1 MLFYHSNK
9 MFQNVQFRQKYQII
23 LSLTFNPCCTSP
35 LLFLILVSNQ
45 HSLVGKRPQLMKDK
59 EQKEM
64 QMSFKFFQVEP
75 QNCWPLLLESNNW
88 FVIVVI
94 GGIRT
99 L

>member
-1 MLFYHSNK
+1 MSNFPK
-9 MFQNVQFRQKYQII
+9 KYQII
-23 LSLTFNPCCTSP
+23 LSLTFNPCCASS
-35 LLFLILVSNQ
+35 LLFLILVSIQ
-45 HSLVGKRPQLMKDK
+45 HFLVGKRPQLMKDK
-59 EQKEM
+59 EEKEM

-94 GGIRT
+94 GGIRR

>member
-1 MLFYHSNK
+1 MLFYHCNNK
-9 MFQNVQFRQKYQII
+9 FHNVKFTPNFQII
-23 LSLTFNPCCTSP
+23 LSPNFNPCCVSP
-35 LLFLILVSNQ
+35 LLFSILVSIQ
-45 HSLVGKRPQLMKDK
+45 HFLVGKRPELMKDK
-59 EQKEM
+59 EEKEM

-94 GGIRT
+94 GGIRR